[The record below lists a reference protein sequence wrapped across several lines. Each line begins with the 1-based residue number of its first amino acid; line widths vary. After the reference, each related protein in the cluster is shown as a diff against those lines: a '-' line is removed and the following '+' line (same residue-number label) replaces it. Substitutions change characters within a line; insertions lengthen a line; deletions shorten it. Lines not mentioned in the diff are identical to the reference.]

1 MAEEELKV
9 AEAPRT
15 DAASPI
21 ARVHT
26 DVMKR
31 NRWATGDILEIAGGK
46 KTYAKAWPTV
56 DEDPEVIRINGN
68 LRRAAGAGIDDT
80 VKVRKVVLKE
90 ATYLEL
96 APTAELPFSG
106 FEDYLLDRLQG
117 VPFAKG
123 ELVSLNLMGNR
134 IDFVI
139 TKAKPEDADV
149 LVLGEDTDVELSDK
163 VVQPP
168 TEKEQ
173 KVSYED
179 IGGLS
184 KEIQRIREIVELP
197 MKRPEL
203 FERLGV
209 ESSKGVL
216 LTGPPGTGKT
226 LLARAVASETN
237 SHFIPVNG
245 PEVMSGIYGGSES
258 NVRKIF
264 EEAEQKA
271 PSIIFIDEIDSIAP
285 KRTEVQGEVE
295 KRVVAELLARMDGL
309 KSRGKVIVLA
319 ATNIPDVLDPA
330 LRRPGRFDK
339 EIEIGVPDAKGRLEI
354 LQIHTR
360 GMPLAKD
367 VELKKIADSTHG
379 FVGADLEALAK
390 EAAMSALRKI
400 LPTIDINKKLP
411 VEKLKQINVSMDD
424 FQSAMT
430 EVGPSAMREVMIEKP
445 NVHWVDIGGL
455 EDVKREL
462 REAIEWPLK
471 YGKTMER
478 VRLKG
483 TKGILLTGPPGTG
496 KTLLAKAV
504 ATESEANFISVKGP
518 ELFSKW
524 VGETEKGIRE
534 VFRKARQAAPTVLF
548 FDEMDSLVPIRGS
561 DIGSH
566 VTEQAVSQLLTE
578 LDGLEELRGVIILAA
593 TNRVE
598 LIDPA
603 VLRPGRFDSVVV
615 VPMPDL
621 EARKQIAEIHLRGK
635 PTTMDSSFVAEK
647 TEGFSGADI
656 AGLIENA
663 TKRATRRY
671 LEAHPTEDKPEEL
684 TIRREDFEAELERA
698 RNQPGSL
705 NPKKESAYVR

>member
-1 MAEEELKV
+1 MTEEELKV

-15 DAASPI
+15 DAGSPI
-21 ARVHT
+21 ARVN
-26 DVMKR
+26 DAVMRR
-31 NRWATGDILEIAGGK
+31 NRWVTGDILEITGSKRA
-46 KTYAKAWPTV
+46 YAKAWPTT
-56 DEDPEVIRINGN
+56 DGDPDVVRINGD

-90 ATYLEL
+90 ATYIEL

-106 FEDYLLDRLQG
+106 FEDYLIDRLQG
-117 VPFAKG
+117 VPFVRG
-123 ELVSLNLMGNR
+123 DVVSLDLMGNR
-134 IDFVI
+134 MEFVI
-139 TKAKPEDADV
+139 TKTKPEDEGVA
-149 LVLGEDTDVELSDK
+149 LVLGEDTEVELSDK
-163 VVQPP
+163 VVSPP
-168 TEKEQ
+168 AERAQ

-237 SHFIPVNG
+237 AHFIPVNG
-245 PEVMSGIYGGSES
+245 PEVMSGVYGGSET

-264 EEAEQKA
+264 EEAEQNA

-367 VELKKIADSTHG
+367 VDLKKIADSTHG
-379 FVGADLEALAK
+379 FVGADLQALAK
-390 EAAMSALRKI
+390 EAAMSALRKV
-400 LPTIDINKKLP
+400 LPKIDINKKLP
-411 VEKLKQINVSMDD
+411 LEKLKQINVTMDD

-430 EVGPSAMREVMIEKP
+430 EVGPSAMREVMIERP
-445 NVHWVDIGGL
+445 NVHWGDVGGL

-471 YGKTMER
+471 YSKTMER
-478 VRLKG
+478 AKLRG
-483 TKGILLTGPPGTG
+483 TKGILLSGPPGTG

-548 FDEMDSLVPIRGS
+548 FDEIDSLAPVRGS
-561 DIGSH
+561 DMGTH

-578 LDGLEELRGVIILAA
+578 LDGLEELRNVIILAA
-593 TNRVE
+593 TNRAE

-603 VLRPGRFDSVVV
+603 LLRPGRFDSIVT

-621 EARKQIAEIHLRGK
+621 EARKQIAAIHLRGK
-635 PTTMDSSFVAEK
+635 PTTVDPSFVAER
-647 TEGFSGADI
+647 TEGFSGAEI

-671 LEAHPTEDKPEEL
+671 LEAHPSEEKPEDL
-684 TIRREDFEAELERA
+684 TVTMKDIEVELERA
-698 RNQPGSL
+698 KIQPAT
-705 NPKKESAYVR
+705 PKPRESTYLA

>member
-1 MAEEELKV
+1 MAEEEFKV
-9 AEAPRT
+9 GEAPRT
-15 DAASPI
+15 DAGSPI
-21 ARVHT
+21 ARVQD

-31 NRWATGDILEIAGGK
+31 NRWSAGDILEIAGSK
-46 KTYAKAWPTV
+46 KTYAKAWPTA
-56 DEDPEVIRINGN
+56 DGDPDIIRINGN
-68 LRRAAGAGIDDT
+68 LRRAAGASIDDT
-80 VKVRKVVLKE
+80 VRVRKVVLKE
-90 ATYLEL
+90 ATFLEL

-117 VPFAKG
+117 VPFVKG
-123 ELVSLNLMGNR
+123 DVVSLSLMGNR

-149 LVLGEDTDVELSDK
+149 LVLGEDTEVELSNK

-173 KVSYED
+173 KISYED
-179 IGGLS
+179 IGGLA

-245 PEVMSGIYGGSES
+245 PEVMSGIYGGSET

-264 EEAEQKA
+264 EEAEQNA

-367 VELKKIADSTHG
+367 VDLKRVADSTHG

-390 EAAMSALRKI
+390 ESAMSALRKV

-411 VEKLKQINVSMDD
+411 VEKLRQINVSMED
-424 FQSAMT
+424 FQTAMT
-430 EVGPSAMREVMIEKP
+430 EVGPSAMREVMIERP
-445 NVHWVDIGGL
+445 NVHWDDIGGL

-462 REAIEWPLK
+462 KEAIEWPLK
-471 YGKTMER
+471 YGKTMEKAKLR
-478 VRLKG
+478 G
-483 TKGILLTGPPGTG
+483 TKGIMLTGPPGTG

-548 FDEMDSLVPIRGS
+548 FDEMDSLAPVRGS
-561 DIGSH
+561 DMGTH

-578 LDGLEELRGVIILAA
+578 LDGLEELRNVIVLGA
-593 TNRVE
+593 TNRAE

-603 VLRPGRFDSVVV
+603 LLRPGRFDSIIT

-621 EARKQIAEIHLRGK
+621 DARKQIAAIHLRDK
-635 PTTMDSSFVAEK
+635 PTTLDPNLVAEK
-647 TEGFSGADI
+647 TEGLSGADI

-671 LEAHPTEDKPEEL
+671 LEVHPREDKLEEL
-684 TIRREDFEAELERA
+684 TITREDFEAELERA
-698 RNQPGSL
+698 RKPIGM
-705 NPKKESAYVR
+705 PKPSATYLG